1 MKWDAIEP
9 GKGSFSFT
17 GSDALVDYAMK
28 NGKIVHGHTL
38 LWYQQLP
45 AWVKAITSADE
56 LTKVIQNHITTIV
69 TRYKGKVHAWVSA
82 RRPLLLQR
90 ARKRCAR
97 GNR

>member
-9 GKGSFSFT
+9 RKGSFSFG
-17 GSDALVDYAMK
+17 GSDALVDFAMK

-45 AWVKAITSADE
+45 DWVKSITSADE

-69 TRYKGKVHAWVSA
+69 TRYKGKVHAWVSTERLLLPRQA
-82 RRPLLLQR
+82 RRQYS
-90 ARKRCAR
+90 R
-97 GNR
+97 GDC

>member
-17 GSDALVDYAMK
+17 SSDALVNYAME

-45 AWVKAITSADE
+45 DWVKAIKSADE

-69 TRYKGKVHAWVSA
+69 TRYKGKVHAWVSTRRLLPLRHA
-82 RRPLLLQR
+82 RP
-90 ARKRCAR
+90 
-97 GNR
+97 